1 MSLIIQSA
9 LPENSI
15 SHFVHSFWML
25 ENNTGKDIPS
35 TVLPNGMVDLA
46 VMNLNADNWE
56 KTIRGL
62 DTIPSQITIPIGTK
76 MFSIGFKLLAVE
88 YLFGDSIKDVLN
100 DGKIISDE
108 IWQFGTDDLNT
119 FENFCSKATHII
131 STIITPDIDN
141 RKKKLFELIYSSK
154 GSITVKELSENVFW
168 SSRQINRYFNQ
179 QFGVSLKAYCNI
191 LRFGSSFKTISEGI
205 LFPEQ
210 NFTDQNHF
218 IKEIKKYSGV
228 TPKELSKN
236 KDNRFMDIVAI
247 KKMNTKND

>member
-1 MSLIIQSA
+1 MSLLIQSA
-9 LPENSI
+9 LPDNSI
-15 SHFVHSFWML
+15 LHFVHSFWML

-35 TVLPNGMVDLA
+35 TILPNGMVDLA
-46 VMNLNADNWE
+46 VMNLDNTNWE

-62 DTIPSQITIPIGTK
+62 DTIPSQIIIPIGTK

-100 DGKIISDE
+100 DDKIISDE
-108 IWQFGTDDLNT
+108 IWQFEAEDLNT
-119 FENFCSKATHII
+119 FENFCSKAIQII
-131 STIITPDIDN
+131 NSITTSDIDN
-141 RKKKLFELIYSSK
+141 RKRKLFELIYSSK

-179 QFGVSLKAYCNI
+179 QFGISLKAYCNI
-191 LRFGSSFKTISEGI
+191 LRFGSSFKPISEGI
-205 LFPEQ
+205 LFPDQ

-236 KDNRFMDIVAI
+236 KDNRFMDILAI

>member
-1 MSLIIQSA
+1 MGLIIQSA
-9 LPENSI
+9 LPDSSI

-35 TVLPNGMVDLA
+35 TILPNGMVDLA
-46 VMNLNADNWE
+46 AININSEGW
-56 KTIRGL
+56 KISIRGL
-62 DTIPSQITIPIGTK
+62 DTIPSAIHIPIGTK

-100 DGKIISDE
+100 GGKNISDK
-108 IWQFGTDDLNT
+108 IWQFQESDLNT
-119 FENFCSKATHII
+119 FEIFCSKVTQII
-131 STIITPDIDN
+131 KGSLINDMDN
-141 RKKKLFELIYSSK
+141 RKKKLFDLIYFSE

-179 QFGVSLKAYCNI
+179 QFGISLKAYCNI
-191 LRFGSSFKTISEGI
+191 LRFGSSFKSISEGN
-205 LFPEQ
+205 LFPDQ
-210 NFTDQNHF
+210 NFSDQNHF

-236 KDNRFMDIVAI
+236 ADNRFMDIVAI
-247 KKMNTKND
+247 KKTNPKNG